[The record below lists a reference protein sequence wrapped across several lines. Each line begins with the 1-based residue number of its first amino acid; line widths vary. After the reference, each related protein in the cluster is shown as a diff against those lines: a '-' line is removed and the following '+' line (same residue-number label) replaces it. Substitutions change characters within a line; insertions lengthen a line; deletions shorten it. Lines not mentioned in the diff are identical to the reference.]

1 MIVVVDYGMG
11 NLRSVEKAF
20 LKLGHRVKVTSSPKE
35 VEQADGIVLPGV
47 GAFPDCMKNL
57 QKFELI
63 NPIRDGIKSGRPFLG
78 ICLGYQLLFEES
90 DEFGPCKGLGI
101 FKGRVKRFSD
111 KMPDPDAAKGAF
123 LKVPHMGWNR
133 VEVKKPHP
141 VLEGI
146 ESGSFYYFV
155 HSYYVDPEDR
165 SLIATSTDYGIEF
178 ASSIAKDNVFASQFH
193 PEKSQKKGLKLLGNF
208 AGLVEKSGK

>member
-35 VEQADGIVLPGV
+35 VEQAKGIVLPGV

-57 QKFELI
+57 QKLELVG
-63 NPIRDGIKSGRPFLG
+63 PILEAIRSGKPFLG

-90 DEFGPCKGLGI
+90 DEFGPSKGLGI
-101 FKGRVKRFSD
+101 FKGGVKRFSD
-111 KMPDPDAAKGAF
+111 KMPDPDAPKGAF
-123 LKVPHMGWNR
+123 LKVPHMGWNK
-133 VEVKKPHP
+133 VEVKKAHP

-146 ESGSFYYFV
+146 GSGSFYYFV
-155 HSYYVDPEDR
+155 HSYYVDPEDK
-165 SLIATSTDYGIEF
+165 SLIATSTDYGTEF
-178 ASSIAKDNVFASQFH
+178 ASSIAQGNIFASQFH
-193 PEKSQKKGLKLLGNF
+193 PEKSQKKGLKLLDNF
-208 AGLVEKSGK
+208 ANLVEKSGK

>member
-20 LKLGHRVKVTSSPKE
+20 LKLGRHVKVSGSPGD
-35 VEQADGIVLPGV
+35 VEKAKGIVLPGV

-57 QKFELI
+57 QKFKLT
-63 NPIRDGIKSGRPFLG
+63 NPILEGIRQGKPFLG

-90 DEFGPCKGLGI
+90 DEFGPCKGLAV
-101 FKGRVKRFSD
+101 FKGRVKRFPD
-111 KMPDPDAAKGAF
+111 KMPDPDAKKDAF

-133 VEVKKPHP
+133 VQIQKQHP
-141 VLEGI
+141 VLAGI
-146 ESGSFYYFV
+146 EPGSFFYFV
-155 HSYYVDPEDR
+155 HSYYVEPGDK

-178 ASSIAKDNVFASQFH
+178 ASSIAKDNLFASQFH
-193 PEKSQKKGLKLLGNF
+193 PEKSQKKGLKLLDNF
-208 AGLVEKSGK
+208 ADLVEKIGK

>member
-20 LKLGHRVKVTSSPKE
+20 LKLGRQVKVSSSPKD
-35 VEQADGIVLPGV
+35 VDKAKGIVLPGV

-57 QKFELI
+57 KKFNLVE
-63 NPIRDGIKSGRPFLG
+63 PILEGIKQGKPFLG

-90 DEFGPCKGLGI
+90 DEFGPSKGLGV

-111 KMPDPDAAKGAF
+111 KMPDPDAPKGAF

-133 VEVKKPHP
+133 VQIKNSHP

-146 ESGSFYYFV
+146 EAGSYYYFV
-155 HSYYVDPEDR
+155 HSYYVDPDDK
-165 SLIATSTDYGIEF
+165 SLIATGTDYGIEF
-178 ASSIAKDNVFASQFH
+178 ASSIARDNVFASQFH
-193 PEKSQKKGLKLLGNF
+193 PEKSQKKGLKLLDNF
-208 AGLVEKSGK
+208 ANLVEKKGK